1 MILLDS
7 YNNFISRF
15 SKFRDILLY
24 LLVSVELFMMLYEKT
39 DLPLSTPGYVFRV
52 TFAMTMLVI
61 LLTQYSLKQ
70 WIAII
75 VTGIIGVISYKI
87 TGNNDLIRIGMFVCA
102 CKSADIEK
110 LLRYICVFSTVGFSM
125 IFVASVSGI
134 YGNLYLQGDFGRND
148 KHELRYVFG
157 FGHPNTVHG
166 SFFAVALLILYFTRK
181 LDRNIKLGIC
191 VVLLSLNW
199 ILGDYTGSRTGVMA
213 ATFAIFLAVIAMH
226 LDKKKK
232 FKFPYIFGAA
242 FLAFSVFISIL
253 AAAVSPY
260 VGDKLGDGNEFL
272 WKLNRRVT
280 GRIWTLYADSQLHKG
295 SLESWRLFGDRYSG
309 EYFFDMGWVRVFYW
323 YGIIPAILIIALFF
337 ILIYD
342 LYKRQ
347 NLDMLIMVT
356 AISAYTIVEAGFV
369 SSYIGRNYMLPVLG
383 VYLLGGLTCRE
394 KTSI

>member
-1 MILLDS
+1 
-7 YNNFISRF
+7 
-15 SKFRDILLY
+15 
-24 LLVSVELFMMLYEKT
+24 MMLYEKT

-61 LLTQYSLKQ
+61 LFTQYSLKQ

-75 VTGIIGVISYKI
+75 FTGIIGVISYKI

-134 YGNLYLQGDFGRND
+134 YGNLYLQGDFGRSD

-166 SFFAVALLILYFTRK
+166 SFFAVALLILYLTRK